1 MWNTCASMIPGKRR
15 QSCLCGQL
23 SAANQVTGTAS
34 TRSQLRHLLQ
44 KSWIVVVHIATDHDL
59 PRSFADELRAIVRE
73 QMGDDEL
80 TVYVVAL
87 RGLWRSDHDEG
98 VTMEE

>member
-1 MWNTCASMIPGKRR
+1 
-15 QSCLCGQL
+15 
-23 SAANQVTGTAS
+23 
-34 TRSQLRHLLQ
+34 
-44 KSWIVVVHIATDHDL
+44 VHIATDHDL